1 MKQKSYS
8 LIDDFND
15 FDDKEHISLPKSTA
29 NIIKELE
36 LGTFLYDKFPL
47 HLSTVDQ
54 SKSKELISFLSINI
68 DNDKLPQ
75 IGINRKDLFCT
86 IRIYAFEDEWYEVDV
101 IIYKNGLKG
110 TFAETAYL
118 CDQVHGI
125 IDLLK
130 DLKEINTKPLT
141 SNVLTNEKINRIKL
155 FEEYNQLFQEID
167 KDDWNDKFGGGL
179 YGANFDNGNAYYDD
193 FNSKEIDTIKELFKR
208 WYITGPYGNDINNYF
223 YNKGLNVININKSG
237 YVHTGF
243 SIGKCA
249 DEWYYLFNKTS
260 IRYFKCDSFE
270 GLTKCITEPM
280 NHDRHF

>member
-15 FDDKEHISLPKSTA
+15 FDDKKHISLTKSTA

-36 LGTFLYDKFPL
+36 LGTFLYDTFNL
-47 HLSTVDQ
+47 VDQ

-86 IRIYAFEDEWYEVDV
+86 IRI
-101 IIYKNGLKG
+101 
-110 TFAETAYL
+110 
-118 CDQVHGI
+118 
-125 IDLLK
+125 
-130 DLKEINTKPLT
+130 
-141 SNVLTNEKINRIKL
+141 
-155 FEEYNQLFQEID
+155 
-167 KDDWNDKFGGGL
+167 
-179 YGANFDNGNAYYDD
+179 
-193 FNSKEIDTIKELFKR
+193 
-208 WYITGPYGNDINNYF
+208 
-223 YNKGLNVININKSG
+223 VINISKS
-237 YVHTGF
+237 YYKGF

-249 DEWYYLFNKTS
+249 DEWYYLFNKRS